1 MFAILH
7 MLWGFFNYSCDDERS
22 KTQEEKT
29 QENKPN
35 GDQERRVFAEVGI

>member
-7 MLWGFFNYSCDDERS
+7 MLWGFFNYSWDDERS
-22 KTQEEKT
+22 IEEKT

-35 GDQERRVFAEVGI
+35 GDQERHVFAEVGI